1 MSLAVRPA
9 GPGDLD
15 AVLGLLAQRNPE
27 DGPLDPAVA
36 TATWRE
42 ILARP
47 GVHTLVASL
56 DGAVVACLTL
66 VVVPN
71 LSRGARP
78 YALIENVVTDAA
90 HRGRRIGRRLLDAAL
105 ALAWE
110 LGAYKAVLMT
120 GSKQE
125 STLGFYRAAGFTDDK
140 TAFQI
145 RRVPYRR
152 RGNGRSGDPA

>member
-1 MSLAVRPA
+1 MSAVSVRPA
-9 GPGDLD
+9 GEGDLA
-15 AVLGLLAQRNPE
+15 AVLALLAQLNPDDAALE
-27 DGPLDPAVA
+27 PGLAE
-36 TATWRE
+36 TTWRE

-47 GVHTLVASL
+47 GVETLVAEL

-90 HRGRRIGRRLLDAAL
+90 HRGRRVGRTLMDAAVSR
-105 ALAWE
+105 AWA
-110 LGAYKAVLMT
+110 LGAYKVMLMT
-120 GSKQE
+120 GSKKE
-125 STLGFYRAAGFTDDK
+125 STLGFYRAGGFTDDK

-145 RRVPYRR
+145 RRK
-152 RGNGRSGDPA
+152 

>member
-1 MSLAVRPA
+1 MVSVRPA

-15 AVLGLLAQRNPE
+15 AVLGLLAQLNPE
-27 DGPLDPAVA
+27 DEALDPGVVA
-36 TATWRE
+36 AAWRE

-47 GVHTLVASL
+47 GVETLLACL
-56 DGAVVACLTL
+56 GEAVVACLTL

-71 LSRGARP
+71 LSRGAKP
-78 YALIENVVTDAA
+78 YALIENVVTDEA
-90 HRGRRIGRRLLDAAL
+90 HRGRRIGRALLDAAL
-105 ALAWE
+105 ARAWE
-110 LGAYKAVLMT
+110 LGAYKVMLMT

-145 RRVPYRR
+145 RKVAYAR
-152 RGNGRSGDPA
+152 